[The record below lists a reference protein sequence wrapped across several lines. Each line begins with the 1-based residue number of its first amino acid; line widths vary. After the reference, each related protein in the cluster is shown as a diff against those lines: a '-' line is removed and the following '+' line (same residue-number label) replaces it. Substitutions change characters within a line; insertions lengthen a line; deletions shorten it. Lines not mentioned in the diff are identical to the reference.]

1 MYTLL
6 EKRLLVFVI
15 SISMI
20 SYGVPPASE
29 AGIIGTQ
36 EYVMAQERGQML
48 IRIDAYLAKENV
60 RKQMIAL
67 GVDPDDAQQR
77 LSALTDEELRRLDGE
92 MDSMPVGGYYMPE
105 IITKG
110 ELYAMLALIGI
121 VLFIIAWAAGEA
133 IDKMAD

>member
-1 MYTLL
+1 
-6 EKRLLVFVI
+6 
-15 SISMI
+15 MI
-20 SYGVPPASE
+20 S
-29 AGIIGTQ
+29 TQ
-36 EYVMAQERGQML
+36 EIIAAQERDQML
-48 IRIDAYLAKENV
+48 TRIDAFLAKENV

-67 GVDPDDAQQR
+67 GVDPNDVQQR

-92 MDSMPVGGYYMPE
+92 MDSMPAGGF
-105 IITKG
+105 ITKF